1 MRIRD
6 WSSDVCSS
14 DLGTGP
20 TPFNAEG
27 GVRVSTASAYLGADV
42 RRRPNLT
49 ILANRAEERRV
60 GHECVSTCRYRWS
73 PDHQK
78 KTNET
83 YMHRY
88 SCLSKSTTE
97 TTIINSLK
105 TLISTQPLL

>member
-49 ILANRAEERRV
+49 ILANMAVRHIVFEERRAV
-60 GHECVSTCRYRWS
+60 AIATESGAIFKGAMIVASAGECSAAPREPR
-73 PDHQK
+73 D
-78 KTNET
+78 
-83 YMHRY
+83 R
-88 SCLSKSTTE
+88 KSTRL
-97 TTIINSLK
+97 NS
-105 TLISTQPLL
+105 SH